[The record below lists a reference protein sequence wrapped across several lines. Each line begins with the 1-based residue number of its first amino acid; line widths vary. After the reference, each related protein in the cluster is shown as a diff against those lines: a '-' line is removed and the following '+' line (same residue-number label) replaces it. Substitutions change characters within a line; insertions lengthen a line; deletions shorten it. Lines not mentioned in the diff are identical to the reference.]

1 MSESEN
7 SSPAPESQS
16 PPEAAPATTA
26 TETNQPA
33 NNEPAPANN
42 KVTPEN
48 ESGGGAPPAST
59 NKNGPK
65 ITAGVSALK
74 GSRPT
79 MEDAHAVVDN
89 VTIEGFPPEKTIG
102 FFGVYDGHG
111 GQHCAEFT
119 KVNLIINSL
128 FLMKY
133 YMTFMLFYRN
143 IFTNVF
149 LGTSFSPK
157 TQMGVTTLTKRYSTA

>member
-26 TETNQPA
+26 TEANQSADNEAAPA
-33 NNEPAPANN
+33 NNEVTPAN
-42 KVTPEN
+42 
-48 ESGGGAPPAST
+48 ESEGAPPAST

-119 KVNLIINSL
+119 KVNRIINS
-128 FLMKY
+128 FL
-133 YMTFMLFYRN
+133 
-143 IFTNVF
+143 
-149 LGTSFSPK
+149 P
-157 TQMGVTTLTKRYSTA
+157 